1 MIYIALSFI
10 EKNLNRYLKGIYGGN
25 EEYAI
30 LSNLANV
37 SGNEISAGNNKMVLT
52 LTNVQK
58 ESILGGER
66 HRVQS
71 MGNKKLGV
79 KFTPLSLN
87 LHLLISASFSDNN
100 YDESL
105 KYLSTTM
112 EYFQANSLFQQSA
125 FPDLDQRISQLS
137 IEIESLSLQEQSH
150 LYGLLGVKYLP
161 SVLYKIR
168 MITIDSNKIIK
179 DAPIINKVM
188 VETKKKI

>member
-1 MIYIALSFI
+1 MIFTALSFI
-10 EKNLNRYLKGIYGGN
+10 EKKLNLHLKGIYGGN

-30 LSNLANV
+30 LSNLANI

-58 ESILGGER
+58 ESVFGGER
-66 HRVQS
+66 HSIQS
-71 MGNKKLGV
+71 NNNNTLSV
-79 KFTPLSLN
+79 KYIPLSLN

-112 EYFQANSLFQQSA
+112 EYFQANPLFQQSA

-137 IEIESLSLQEQSH
+137 IEIESLSLQDQSH

-168 MITIDSNKIIK
+168 MITIDSNKVIK

-188 VETKKKI
+188 VETNKKL

>member
-1 MIYIALSFI
+1 MIFTALSFI
-10 EKNLNRYLKGIYGGN
+10 EKKLNQHLKDIYGGN

-58 ESILGGER
+58 ETVLGGER
-66 HRVQS
+66 HSFQVN
-71 MGNKKLGV
+71 GNNKLSL

-87 LHLLISASFSDNN
+87 LHLLISASFSENN

-112 EYFQANSLFQQSA
+112 EYFQGNSLFQQSA
-125 FPDLDQRISQLS
+125 FPDLDNRISQLS
-137 IEIESLSLQEQSH
+137 VEIESLSLQDQSH

-168 MITIDSNKIIK
+168 MITIDSNKIIN

-188 VETKKKI
+188 VETKKKL